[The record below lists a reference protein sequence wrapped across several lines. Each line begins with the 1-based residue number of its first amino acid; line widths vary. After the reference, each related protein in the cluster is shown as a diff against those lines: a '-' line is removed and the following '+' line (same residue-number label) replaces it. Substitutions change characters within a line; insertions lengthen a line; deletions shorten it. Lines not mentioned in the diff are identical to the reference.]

1 MIPHDYKGAKDN
13 TQKQIHYIMKR
24 HIRLTPEARKQLA
37 LDLGV
42 SDSYIYDAIYYRR
55 NGKMAKK
62 IREAAITLGGR
73 YVDPEFVPT
82 CTTEFKDGQIRHT
95 FATGVVLSVDWK
107 TGLAVITEGDKVVW
121 KGENLN
127 FLAQKAQ
134 QIVIKRVINA

>member
-1 MIPHDYKGAKDN
+1 
-13 TQKQIHYIMKR
+13 MKR

-82 CTTEFKDGQIRHT
+82 CTTEFTPGGLIRQT
-95 FATGVVLSVDWK
+95 FSTGVLLTIAMK
-107 TGLAVITEGDKVVW
+107 TGIATVIVEGKVAF
-121 KGENLN
+121 KGVNLD
-127 FLAQKAQ
+127 FLSRKAQ
-134 QIVIKRVINA
+134 EIVIKRVINA